1 MLAAPPAIKGSSAIK
16 GAPVVVRVAP
26 SRDVRGRIVW
36 RCEAAAGASAA
47 AAAAATTSSPAS
59 EATTSSAARSRQRD
73 VVRLALPS
81 KGRMAEDTLA
91 LLKECELTVRKPN
104 PRQYIAEISEI
115 EGLEVWFQRAS
126 DCVRKLLSGD
136 VDMTIVGYD
145 MVKEYGKDDPNLLI
159 VHDSLGFGK
168 CHLSIAVPSYG
179 IFERVNSIQDLIA
192 MPQWSATNPLRI
204 VTGYTHLGKRFFDQL
219 DFPHVQLSTA
229 DGALE
234 AAPAMG
240 TADAILDLVSTGTTL
255 KENNLKEL
263 KGADVLSSQGVFVG
277 VFVVSRRALEERPG
291 LLGMTKEM
299 LERIEAHLCARD
311 QYIVTA
317 NMRGLSEEDV
327 AHRVLENTSFPG
339 LQGPTISRVYSRGDD
354 SPDGAAG
361 IKVDYFSATVV
372 VPRSH
377 IYTSIRELRKA
388 GGSGVLV
395 TPVTYIFDEEPLRW
409 KKLLN
414 EIGL

>member
-1 MLAAPPAIKGSSAIK
+1 MANCVLRRAVPQPMLAASPAIKGSSAIK
-16 GAPVVVRVAP
+16 GAPVVVRIAP
-26 SRDVRGRIVW
+26 SRDV
-36 RCEAAAGASAA
+36 
-47 AAAAATTSSPAS
+47 
-59 EATTSSAARSRQRD
+59 
-73 VVRLALPS
+73 
-81 KGRMAEDTLA
+81 KGRL
-91 LLKECELTVRKPN
+91 ECELTVRKPN

-145 MVKEYGKDDPNLLI
+145 MVKEYGKDDPNLVI

-192 MPQWSATNPLRI
+192 MPQWSAENPLRI
-204 VTGYTHLGKRFFDQL
+204 VTGYTHLGRRFFDQL
-219 DFPHVQLSTA
+219 GFSHVQLSTA

-263 KGADVLSSQGVFVG
+263 KGADVLKSQG
-277 VFVVSRRALEERPG
+277 VFVVSRRALEEREG

-354 SPDGAAG
+354 SSDGAAG

-372 VPRSH
+372 VPRAQ
-377 IYTSIRELRKA
+377 IYKSIRELRKVSGSA
-388 GGSGVLV
+388 GEGCRVVSRGQGV
-395 TPVTYIFDEEPLRW
+395 
-409 KKLLN
+409 
-414 EIGL
+414 